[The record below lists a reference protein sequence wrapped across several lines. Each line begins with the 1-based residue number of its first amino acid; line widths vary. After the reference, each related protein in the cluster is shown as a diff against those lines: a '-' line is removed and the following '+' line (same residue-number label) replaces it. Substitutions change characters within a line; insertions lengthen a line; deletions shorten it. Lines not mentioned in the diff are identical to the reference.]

1 MVAEIDSEVM
11 LNVGTA
17 QTRAAE
23 KVHPATP
30 AKPLQELPVEGKD
43 LPPNSQK
50 AEDIDE
56 AVDEAVKVINEH
68 FKASNSELRFSVD
81 EDSGRTVIKVI
92 DKETDDTIRQIPS
105 ADVLKFARMLEE
117 GADLE
122 LIDTYI

>member
-1 MVAEIDSEVM
+1 MGAEIDSEVM
-11 LNVGTA
+11 FSVGTA

-30 AKPLQELPVEGKD
+30 AKPLQELPVEGKE

-56 AVDEAVKVINEH
+56 AVDEAVRIINEH

-92 DKETDDTIRQIPS
+92 DKETEDTIRQIPS
-105 ADVLKFARMLEE
+105 DEVLKFARMLEE